1 MHSSEEQYYNK
12 KKMLTFTSVH
22 FDMFLLRKDTIK
34 KKKKKDRIK
43 NCKEILENLWESWYK
58 MCLVRIYPWALICH
72 VHMAPNRAPAASTLN
87 VEESFMRRRMTMD
100 RVKKVTLGVSKDHHG
115 ERRSSVLLAP
125 KLDQSHIWSCTDF
138 CKLIYLVW
146 TAA

>member
-12 KKMLTFTSVH
+12 KKKC
-22 FDMFLLRKDTIK
+22 LLSHLFILICFCWGKILL
-34 KKKKKDRIK
+34 KKKKDRIK